1 MEEAVDAEE
10 AAGGEPLDAAEA
22 AVEEEVE
29 AAEEDGEEAVE
40 DAMEKCVEAALSEWA
55 LLLAGCRL
63 WRHYFP
69 LSTRSSLSDALKGLV
84 ISSPSSESSS
94 TSGLQAIY
102 N

>member
-10 AAGGEPLDAAEA
+10 AAGGEPL
-22 AVEEEVE
+22 E
-29 AAEEDGEEAVE
+29 AAEEGGEEAVE
-40 DAMEKCVEAALSEWA
+40 AAMEKCVEAALSEWA

-63 WRHYFP
+63 LRHCFP
-69 LSTRSSLSDALKGLV
+69 LSTRSSLSDALKGLL

>member
-10 AAGGEPLDAAEA
+10 AAGGEPLDAEEA

-29 AAEEDGEEAVE
+29 AAEEGGLFSFVHQVLSIR
-40 DAMEKCVEAALSEWA
+40 CV
-55 LLLAGCRL
+55 
-63 WRHYFP
+63 
-69 LSTRSSLSDALKGLV
+69 V

>member
-10 AAGGEPLDAAEA
+10 AAGGEPLDAEEA
-22 AVEEEVE
+22 ALEEEVE
-29 AAEEDGEEAVE
+29 AAEGKED
-40 DAMEKCVEAALSEWA
+40 C
-55 LLLAGCRL
+55 
-63 WRHYFP
+63 FP